1 MLGSGDDIDVSMLVS
16 KKIVIEG
23 SIEDLLDGNV
33 EIQLFNLLYKVSP
46 VVDNMSS
53 AHPLARVDR
62 LRSRCSSYHDR
73 KLQNSSR
80 KLNSRT
86 SNTTSTIDLVE
97 HVLSANFSI
106 SSDAMYSR
114 SKYPPALQA

>member
-1 MLGSGDDIDVSMLVS
+1 LLGSGDDVDVSMLVS
-16 KKIVIEG
+16 KKIAIEG

-33 EIQLFNLLYKVSP
+33 EIQVFNLLYKVFP
-46 VVDNMSS
+46 MVDIMSS
-53 AHPLARVDR
+53 AHPLAKVDR

-86 SNTTSTIDLVE
+86 SNTTSTIDLV
-97 HVLSANFSI
+97 
-106 SSDAMYSR
+106 
-114 SKYPPALQA
+114 

>member
-1 MLGSGDDIDVSMLVS
+1 M
-16 KKIVIEG
+16 EG

-33 EIQLFNLLYKVSP
+33 EIQLFNLLYKVFP

-53 AHPLARVDR
+53 AHLLARVDR

-106 SSDAMYSR
+106 SSDAMCSR